1 MRLLLVSD
9 PSHKLTV
16 ILSLGPVISDAM
28 GVSSLWEVRRRLSV
42 SCFRFLCD
50 FKKGVT
56 SASHGFLCLL
66 FRLKVFLHENLK
78 VCFVEYLEMIL
89 VRQMYTCIRSFNR
102 SPLCQGNL
110 ILSQAVKDKR
120 P

>member
-1 MRLLLVSD
+1 MFHVSD
-9 PSHKLTV
+9 FFVTL
-16 ILSLGPVISDAM
+16 
-28 GVSSLWEVRRRLSV
+28 
-42 SCFRFLCD
+42 
-50 FKKGVT
+50 KKEFT

-78 VCFVEYLEMIL
+78 ACFVESLEMIL
-89 VRQMYTCIRSFNR
+89 IRQMYTCIRSFNR

-110 ILSQAVKDKR
+110 ILSQAVKDKS